1 MRTLDPLQEDL
12 ETNAWRWD
20 QVLGASRGAA
30 GERRLEL
37 HLGDGLCQ
45 SARSTL
51 TFDAASDADCTKLLR
66 LLHQAAERAALPA
79 SPTRA
84 VSPPPTEA
92 FSSIGALPLP
102 APIA

>member
-1 MRTLDPLQEDL
+1 MRKCSSGWTDGEQLDEEWISPS
-12 ETNAWRWD
+12 
-20 QVLGASRGAA
+20 VG
-30 GERRLEL
+30 
-37 HLGDGLCQ
+37 Q

-84 VSPPPTEA
+84 VSPTPTEA

-102 APIA
+102 ATIA